1 MFESLNLGKAIDLT
15 RRTMPIILI
24 RLGVNIIFWVVGI
37 IYFLIVG
44 AVAALIGSAI
54 EFLGVIIF
62 IVGIGGMFA
71 LYHLAYRYVFYIIK
85 AAHIAIV
92 SELLQNGKIK
102 DSEGQLA
109 YGKKLVQERFGEVNA
124 MFVVDELVSGVVRG
138 FTRTIYNIASWL
150 PGDTLQTLVQIL
162 NRIIWFAT
170 TYIDEAVL
178 ARSFYE
184 DEQDN
189 VWANARDGVVLYA
202 MRWKPILMN
211 AVALMILSYIPFI
224 VAFVLFS
231 LPVGALI
238 SIFSQQLAG
247 WSLIILLLLS
257 WMVKVAIG
265 DSFAMIAMIA
275 TYHRETA
282 GVQPDAEMAA
292 KLDGISDKFQELA
305 RKAGEAIGLNKRKA
319 APVAPVTPASP
330 ESPIDTTVE
339 TGDFPPDNDPLP
351 TTD

>member
-1 MFESLNLGKAIDLT
+1 MFQSLNLGKAIELT
-15 RRTMPIILI
+15 RRTLPIILI
-24 RLGVNIIFWVVGI
+24 RLGANIIFWVVGI

-44 AVAALIGSAI
+44 AVAALIGSAV
-54 EFLGVIIF
+54 EFLGVLVFII
-62 IVGIGGMFA
+62 GIGGMAA
-71 LYHLAYRYVFYIIK
+71 LYHLAYRYVFYMIK

-92 SELLQNGKIK
+92 AELLQNGKIK
-102 DSEGQLA
+102 DSGGQLA
-109 YGKKLVQERFGEVNA
+109 YGKNLVQERFGEVNA

-138 FTRTIYNIASWL
+138 FTRTIYNVASWL
-150 PGDTLQTLVQIL
+150 PGDTLRTLVQIL

-184 DEQDN
+184 DESDN

-202 MRWKPILMN
+202 MKWKPILTN

-224 VAFVLFS
+224 VAFIVFS
-231 LPVGALI
+231 LPVGLLLSLI
-238 SIFSQQLAG
+238 SSQLAG
-247 WSLIILLLLS
+247 WSLIILLFLS

-275 TYHRETA
+275 TYHRETQ

-305 RKAGEAIGLNKRKA
+305 KKAGEAISMRKRQPV
-319 APVAPVTPASP
+319 APVAPVTP
-330 ESPIDTTVE
+330 ESPVDTPVE
-339 TGDFPPDNDPLP
+339 TDDFPPDNGPLP
-351 TTD
+351 ATD

>member
-1 MFESLNLGKAIDLT
+1 
-15 RRTMPIILI
+15 
-24 RLGVNIIFWVVGI
+24 
-37 IYFLIVG
+37 
-44 AVAALIGSAI
+44 
-54 EFLGVIIF
+54 
-62 IVGIGGMFA
+62 
-71 LYHLAYRYVFYIIK
+71 
-85 AAHIAIV
+85 
-92 SELLQNGKIK
+92 
-102 DSEGQLA
+102 
-109 YGKKLVQERFGEVNA
+109 

-189 VWANARDGVVLYA
+189 GWANARDGVVLYA

-319 APVAPVTPASP
+319 APVAPVTPTSP